1 MGRKIESKTFIAII
15 GSDDTDG
22 SQIEEDDGDS
32 MDSFIVEDS
41 DEETQDSGP
50 DDSVRNEPVGHRRR
64 FSRIEFEDTSSDE
77 DEQIVSV
84 PMGVVHQEVVIF
96 GQYAQNG
103 EENAIF
109 EGKKFETTMFKNSDE
124 EESVPKKQEKSDDTA
139 QVSQDANES
148 MAKSTDTTKYLQSGS
163 NIEQKPEKAKVV
175 EIQNENIQ
183 QAESNEPTTS
193 KMSTEISAEAAQPA
207 TVQAEIANTTE
218 VPVVQNEDKDEPCD
232 SKSDQNETVHESN
245 ESDISTTSSKENE
258 TVQINIPKK
267 MNRISLP
274 GIEALPDSARKMA
287 KENHRKSLGNLVPNQ
302 QVLTVSPA
310 RVFHGEPSLL
320 KKPTPK
326 ASKQAK
332 PKEPVSIKTTI
343 EKDDIEGNTSA
354 KLIDS
359 KVASSQEENNNRKP
373 VKGSKG
379 MFGLYHFIRK
389 SDRTSFNSIFSQK
402 TCQTERNTFNNAII

>member
-1 MGRKIESKTFIAII
+1 MIAII

-50 DDSVRNEPVGHRRR
+50 DDSVRNESVGHRRR
-64 FSRIEFEDTSSDE
+64 FSRIEFAETSSDE

-84 PMGVVHQEVVIF
+84 PMGVVHQEVVVF
-96 GQYAQNG
+96 GQYDQNG
-103 EENAIF
+103 EENQIF

-124 EESVPKKQEKSDDTA
+124 EESVPKKQEKSDETA
-139 QVSQDANES
+139 QVSQVANES
-148 MAKSTDTTKYLQSGS
+148 MAKSTETTKYLQSGS
-163 NIEQKPEKAKVV
+163 NVEEKPEQAKVV
-175 EIQNENIQ
+175 EMKNENIQ
-183 QAESNEPTTS
+183 QVESNEPTTS
-193 KMSTEISAEAAQPA
+193 KMSTEISAGAAQPA
-207 TVQAEIANTTE
+207 TVQAEIENTTE
-218 VPVVQNEDKDEPCD
+218 VPGVQNDDSVEPCD

-245 ESDISTTSSKENE
+245 ESDISTTSLKENE
-258 TVQINIPKK
+258 TVQINITQK

-274 GIEALPDSARKMA
+274 GIKPLPVSARKMA
-287 KENHRKSLGNLVPNQ
+287 KEMHRKSLGNLVPNQ

-326 ASKQAK
+326 ASKQTK
-332 PKEPVSIKTTI
+332 PKEPVSAKSTI
-343 EKDDIEGNTSA
+343 ESDDVEANTSA
-354 KLIDS
+354 KSIDS
-359 KVASSQEENNNRKP
+359 KVASSQEENNNKKP

-379 MFGLYHFIRK
+379 MFGLYHFIEK
-389 SDRTSFNSIFSQK
+389 DDKTCFNLIFS
-402 TCQTERNTFNNAII
+402 